1 MSDKNKNSEKNLK
14 IPMLISISLSITV
27 IIVILFF
34 TLDAETIQ
42 TLKKSEIKYEFLFI
56 AIILQTLYWLV
67 WGGRL
72 QILSNAID
80 KNLKIGFFNST
91 KTVLAN
97 LFLASVTPSMAGGE
111 PVRIYLLNKEGMSTG
126 SATGAVLGE
135 RLLDAIFMLCSVPFA
150 FFIFQK
156 NINSNELQIG
166 LTIGVAFFFLLLIL
180 FLYALKKPDK
190 MKSFLVW
197 INSKISRFFKKK
209 DKESKV
215 IERINREVDNFHDSM
230 TCFVKKERK
239 TFLIAG
245 FLTIIFWFTG
255 FLIPSMILMGL
266 GLPPFYIESIAAQ
279 ILLLVIIM
287 MPTTPGSTGV
297 AELSVVG
304 LYGVLIG
311 TGSGS
316 PIGVFMLLFRLVTFY
331 LPFIVGAI
339 FQYRVFKAVLSFSM
353 DKIRDVESEVEYK
366 P

>member
-1 MSDKNKNSEKNLK
+1 VPDKNKNSEKTLK
-14 IPMLISISLSITV
+14 IPMLISISLSV
-27 IIVILFF
+27 AVILVILYF

-42 TLKKSEIKYEFLFI
+42 TLKKSEIRYEFLFI
-56 AIILQTLYWLV
+56 AIILQIIYWLI
-67 WGGRL
+67 WSGRL

-80 KNLKIGFFNST
+80 KNLKISFFDST

-97 LFLASVTPSMAGGE
+97 LFLACVTPSMAGGE
-111 PVRIYLLNKEGMSTG
+111 PVRIYLLKKEGMSTG

-135 RLLDAIFMLCSVPFA
+135 RLLDAVFMLCSVPFA

-156 NINSNELQIG
+156 NINSNELQFG
-166 LTIGVAFFFLLLIL
+166 LTIGVAFFLLLLFL

-190 MKSFLVW
+190 IKSFLVW
-197 INSKISRFFKKK
+197 INSKISRFFKKRE
-209 DKESKV
+209 KESRV
-215 IERINREVDNFHDSM
+215 IERINREVDNFHASM
-230 TCFVKKERK
+230 TCFVKKEKR
-239 TFLIAG
+239 TFLIAA
-245 FLTIIFWFTG
+245 FFTIIFWFTG

-266 GLPPFYIESIAAQ
+266 GLPPFFIESIAAQ

-304 LYGVLIG
+304 LYSVLIG
-311 TGSGS
+311 SGSGS

-339 FQYRVFKAVLSFSM
+339 FQYHVFKAVLSFSL
-353 DKIRDVESEVEYK
+353 DKIRNVEPEFECK